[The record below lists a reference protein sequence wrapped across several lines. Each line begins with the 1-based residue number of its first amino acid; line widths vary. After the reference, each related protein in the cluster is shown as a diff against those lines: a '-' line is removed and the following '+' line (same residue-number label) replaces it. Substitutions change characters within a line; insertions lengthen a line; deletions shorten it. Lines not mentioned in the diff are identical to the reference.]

1 MRRSL
6 FPITLL
12 AAALIAACGGDSQ
25 EEPASQTSPQGNVFQ
40 NPGLEEGRDPWFSL
54 SEPEFIVAE
63 DIAHTGQAS
72 ALLEMR
78 ADPQQGE
85 TKVFYLVQEVT
96 PEQFPEVLSGQ
107 YRVTKWTPE
116 TRLQYLQFVVI
127 AIGAENLPGGY
138 PNHQIRY
145 ILAGIDEVP
154 FLVKNARFVFLN
166 RVDPP
171 LDQWVSFQVNVRD
184 DFQRLWGAVPKGYE
198 KIRVLFEVRYDSKA
212 AGEAPE
218 ADVYYDD
225 LYFGPAP

>member
-12 AAALIAACGGDSQ
+12 AAAFIAACGGGGQ
-25 EEPASQTSPQGNVFQ
+25 EETASQTSPQGNVFQ

-54 SEPEFIVAE
+54 AKPEFIVAD
-63 DIAHTGQAS
+63 DIAHSGEAS

-78 ADPQQGE
+78 ADRQEEGA
-85 TKVFYLVQEVT
+85 KVFYLVQEVT

-107 YRVTKWTPE
+107 YRVSMWTRE

-127 AIGAENLPGGY
+127 AFGVENLPGGY

-145 ILAGIDEVP
+145 ILAGIDEEP
-154 FLVKNARFVFLN
+154 FSIGNAHFVFLN
-166 RVDPP
+166 REDPP
-171 LDQWVSFQVNVRD
+171 LDQWVSFRVDVRD
-184 DFQRLWGAVPKGYE
+184 DFQRLWGAVPEGYE

-212 AGEAPE
+212 TGEAPE